1 MENVEVPIM
10 IFMEKVS
17 IYVFFNLNFYSIWF
31 WAKEEA
37 NGTFALD
44 TV

>member
-17 IYVFFNLNFYSIWF
+17 IYVFFNLNFIPFDSEL
-31 WAKEEA
+31 KKA